1 VPPKLRI
8 SFLPLFLTLLTL
20 GFGVALAMRVRSY
33 SSRPALPAA
42 TTAVAAPEAAA
53 GATTMPATHP
63 STGTIVEAPA
73 TATHA
78 SASRA
83 SSTGERPLTRAE
95 RFRQLLALPPPSSQP
110 ATVVAT
116 PPPPRPQPSPPPPR
130 PRPVVPQHTP
140 PAPVRNSGGGGPVT
154 PTPHASQ
161 SPSGRQQ
168 PGADPNDPTSDSIPP
183 QLLAVEFNPP
193 QVRDGEDSTLII
205 TATDNLSGVRGISGT
220 LTSPSGK
227 ALQGFA
233 QQRELP
239 ESNRYI
245 SKITMPKDAEEGIWR
260 VNFINMTDNASNSVT
275 LSYAQGGV
283 PQNAVL
289 KVTSSRS
296 DNTPPT
302 LRNIYLQKRAMH
314 TGEHNLIHIQA
325 DDDKS
330 GVRLVAAVFVS
341 PQKFARLGVGCQK
354 GDNELWTCDF
364 MPPECL
370 DCGEWQLEQVQLQDN
385 ANNLATVR
393 SENPLVA
400 QTRINITG
408 DSCDSQ
414 PPVLQALVLDRNV
427 VAAGAEVTVT
437 VTVSDDLC
445 GVSGVSGQFTGPGQ
459 GSGRFFPFTQSG
471 DPNTWVGRIKLEPQ
485 SPKGIWRISTL
496 TVNDKGQNTRVYFA
510 NEPLLQNGQFQLR

>member
-1 VPPKLRI
+1 MPPKLRI
-8 SFLPLFLTLLTL
+8 SFLTVFMTTLTLA
-20 GFGVALAMRVRSY
+20 FGVALAMRVRSY
-33 SSRPALPAA
+33 SRPALPAA
-42 TTAVAAPEAAA
+42 AASVAPETAAS
-53 GATTMPATHP
+53 ATTMPATP
-63 STGTIVEAPA
+63 ASTGTIVEVPVA
-73 TATHA
+73 ATHA
-78 SASRA
+78 IASGA
-83 SSTGERPLTRAE
+83 VSSGERPLTRAE
-95 RFRQLLALPPPSSQP
+95 RFRRLLALPPPSSQP
-110 ATVVAT
+110 ATLAQTT
-116 PPPPRPQPSPPPPR
+116 PPPPRPQPAAPPSR
-130 PRPVVPQHTP
+130 PRPVVPQHTA
-140 PAPVRNSGGGGPVT
+140 PAPVRNTGGGGPMT
-154 PTPHASQ
+154 QAPQ
-161 SPSGRQQ
+161 SSSNGRQQ

-183 QLLAVEFNPP
+183 QLMAVEFNPP
-193 QVRDGEDSTLII
+193 QVRDGEDSTLIV
-205 TATDNLSGVRGISGT
+205 TAVDNLSGVRGISGT

-233 QQRELP
+233 QQRETP

-245 SKITMPKDAEEGIWR
+245 SKITIPKDAEEGIWR
-260 VNFINMTDNASNSVT
+260 VNFINMTDNASNSIT

-283 PQNAVL
+283 PQSAVL

-296 DNTPPT
+296 DNTPPA
-302 LRNIYLQKRAMH
+302 LRNVYVQKRAMH

-354 GDNELWTCDF
+354 GDNEQWTCDF

-385 ANNLATVR
+385 ANNLATIR

-427 VAAGAEVTVT
+427 VTAGGEVTVT